1 MLRHRKFDFLLGTR
15 KSLGIWFIDWDLEL
29 LLKVA
34 FNSLFSCEIV
44 REGPL
49 EKCIWQFGYSSYL
62 ISMWASQLIRA
73 KPFYY
78 CASVIDLVIWI
89 KDVSGAGNFISVQSI
104 RDIHSLSLAKSKN
117 IGLNYFL
124 SIDEL
129 TYGYTFELYAT
140 LSCNLTFYP
149 KVFMTY

>member
-1 MLRHRKFDFLLGTR
+1 MLRHQEFDFLLGTR

-49 EKCIWQFGYSSYL
+49 EAVHLTIWVFVLSDLNVSFSINQSQALLLLCFCDWSRDMNQRRFGS
-62 ISMWASQLIRA
+62 W
-73 KPFYY
+73 K
-78 CASVIDLVIWI
+78 
-89 KDVSGAGNFISVQSI
+89 FISVQSV
-104 RDIHSLSLAKSKN
+104 RDIHSLSLIKSKN

-124 SIDEL
+124 ALFSFWSLKDAL
-129 TYGYTFELYAT
+129 MSWPMVTH
-140 LSCNLTFYP
+140 LSCT
-149 KVFMTY
+149 